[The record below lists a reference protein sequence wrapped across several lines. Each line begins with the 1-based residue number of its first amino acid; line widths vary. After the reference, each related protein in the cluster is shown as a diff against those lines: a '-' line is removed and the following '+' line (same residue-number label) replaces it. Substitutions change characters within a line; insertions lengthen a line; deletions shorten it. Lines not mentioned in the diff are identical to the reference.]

1 MPHPD
6 TDALVERIWRDDRL
20 RKRLYSQAARFF
32 GRSVNEQ
39 RAGLDAHHLVS
50 LVVNRV
56 LEKGDLH
63 KQPNPEAY
71 LMKAIFNAG
80 LDAKERDDNYQRKTP
95 QLLDP
100 AEIAPVNHEPATI
113 NALATAAVL
122 EDAIS
127 SLPERAQRVA
137 EAKLE
142 NPDKNINELAA
153 HLGMSRDTI
162 RRAIQDM
169 RDDETLRG
177 YVQPEV
183 ESPPIT
189 NATHPEEQP

>member
-39 RAGLDAHHLVS
+39 RAGLDAHHLVI
-50 LVVNRV
+50 LVVDRI
-56 LEKGDLH
+56 LEKGNLH
-63 KQPNPEAY
+63 KHPNPEAY
-71 LMKAIFNAG
+71 LMKAIFFAG
-80 LDAKERDDNYQRKTP
+80 LDAKERDDNYKRKAP

-122 EDAIS
+122 EVAIS

-153 HLGMSRDTI
+153 HLGVSRDTI

-189 NATHPEEQP
+189 NASHPEEQP

>member
-50 LVVNRV
+50 LVVDRV
-56 LEKGDLH
+56 LEKGNLH

-71 LMKAIFNAG
+71 LMKAISYAG
-80 LDAKERDDNYQRKTP
+80 LDAKERDDNYQRKAP

-153 HLGMSRDTI
+153 HLGVSRDTI

-189 NATHPEEQP
+189 NASHPEEQP